1 MKIPLNWLKD
11 YVDIEISQDELVKR
25 LTAIGHMQDKKP
37 EHVAGD
43 TVIDL
48 EVRQNRSD
56 CLSILGVAQEVAAVT
71 GKRIKACRQVGLKA
85 KTNSSLLNIINESP
99 ENCFR
104 FSAYKIAGIDPE
116 ANTPDWMK
124 ARLEAYGMKTI
135 SPIVDITNFVMI
147 ETGEP
152 MHAFDSR
159 SIPNG
164 VIKLRQAKKGEKL
177 TVLGDKSIELDA
189 DDLIVT
195 DKDDSP
201 ISFSGLI
208 GGTTSGIKSD
218 STEIVL
224 EAATYNQAVVRRS
237 SIRHSIRT
245 EASTRHEKFMHTDL
259 VIPALDRAASL
270 IMEICGGE
278 VVAFHENIA
287 KRSDILTLE
296 LRFSEVARL
305 GGVEID
311 AKEVIEIFQ
320 NLNFEILEKNNLSL
334 KLRVPYVRTDILE
347 EADLVEE
354 VLRIYGYE
362 NIPGSLPNFAPP
374 KRITSKYF
382 LTEEKI
388 RDAAVS
394 IGLSEIITEP
404 LVAPLDVDEK
414 IAIHLQNALNADKS
428 VLRTS
433 LKSGL
438 VGSYKYQ
445 RKFDKSAINVFEIG
459 LVYHKANTKKNP
471 YLEIKTLGVLS
482 HDSTSVFQQV
492 ASKLLGFVKKIE
504 SMTGCIEVSEELI
517 IGKIDE
523 HTAFTELAI
532 RVPTTASNA
541 EGYFYESI
549 PHFSEI
555 DISVS
560 LKNDIDLV
568 KVSYDLQL
576 PETTL
581 EDVSWTENADLAP
594 SGYKYALFKLKFRD
608 LKYSKSEIISQLTD
622 MLKKKYSAEIR

>member
-11 YVDIEISQDELVKR
+11 YVDIDISQDELVKK

-37 EHVAGD
+37 ENVAGD
-43 TVIDL
+43 TVLDL

-56 CLSILGVAQEVAAVT
+56 CLSMLGVAQEVAAVT
-71 GKRIKACRQVGLKA
+71 SRKIKKLRNQEIQKINDEDQLK
-85 KTNSSLLNIINESP
+85 IVNESP

-104 FSAYKIAGIDPE
+104 FSAYKITGINPK
-116 ANTPDWMK
+116 ATTPSWMK
-124 ARLEAYGMKTI
+124 TRLEAYGMKTI

-164 VIKLRQAKKGEKL
+164 VIKLRQAKNGEKL
-177 TVLGDKSIELDA
+177 VVLGDKSIELDA
-189 DDLIVT
+189 DDLVVT
-195 DKDDSP
+195 DKNDSP

-208 GGTTSGIKSD
+208 GGATSGIKED
-218 STEIVL
+218 STEIIL
-224 EAATYNQAVVRRS
+224 EAATYNQAVIRRS

-259 VIPALDRAASL
+259 VMPALDRAASL
-270 IMEICGGE
+270 ITEICGGE
-278 VVAFHENIA
+278 VVVFHENIA
-287 KRSDILTLE
+287 KRSDILSLV

-311 AKEVIEIFQ
+311 AKEVVKIFEY
-320 NLNFEILEKNNLSL
+320 LNFEILEKNSLSL
-334 KLRVPYVRTDILE
+334 KLRVPNVRTDIIE

-374 KRITSKYF
+374 KRVTSKYF
-382 LTEEKI
+382 LAEEKI
-388 RDAAVS
+388 RDAAVA

-404 LVAPLDVDEK
+404 LVAPIDVDE
-414 IAIHLQNALNADKS
+414 IAAIHLQNALNADKS

-445 RKFDKSAINVFEIG
+445 KKFDKSAINIFEIG
-459 LVYHKANTKKNP
+459 LVYHKAKIKANP
-471 YLEIKTLGVLS
+471 YLEIKALGILS
-482 HDSTSVFQQV
+482 HDSASDFPQV
-492 ASKLLGFVKKIE
+492 ASQLLGFVKKIE
-504 SMTGCIEVSEELI
+504 SVTDCIEVSEELI
-517 IGKIDE
+517 IDKIDE
-523 HTAFTELAI
+523 HTAFTEI
-532 RVPTTASNA
+532 VIHVPKSTKDTPN
-541 EGYFYESI
+541 YFYESI
-549 PHFSEI
+549 PHFSEV

-560 LKNDIDLV
+560 LKNNIDLV
-568 KVSYDLQL
+568 QVSRDLQI
-576 PETTL
+576 PDTTL
-581 EDVSWTENADLAP
+581 ENVSWTVNVDLAP
-594 SGYKYALFKLKFRD
+594 SGYKYALFKLKYRD
-608 LKYSKSEIISQLTD
+608 LKCTKSEVVSTLTNL
-622 MLKKKYSAEIR
+622 LKVKYSAEIR